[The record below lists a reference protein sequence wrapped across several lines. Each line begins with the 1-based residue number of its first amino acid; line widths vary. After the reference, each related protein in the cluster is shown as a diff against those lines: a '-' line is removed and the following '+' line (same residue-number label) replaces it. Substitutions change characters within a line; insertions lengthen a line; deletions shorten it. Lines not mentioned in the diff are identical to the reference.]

1 LVFIVVFINSMPK
14 RRSVNVRRPRK
25 SKMIP
30 GEMSYEGTVE
40 IPISAS
46 TTAASVN
53 LHSLLAAGTP
63 FLQTLGDLFQ
73 FYRFEN
79 LKFTLLPFPD
89 HATAD
94 GSIAI
99 SYQPEITDA
108 VPTQASQLLAMP
120 QNLFMTDGAT
130 VPMSFQVGRRT
141 LVDAPNKMWRTQ
153 LPSQTNTG
161 SGVFPSST
169 LWDSIQGVLWFLG
182 SASISAVG
190 ILKYVVK
197 LASPVASALTPGP
210 RIRSEQVMGH
220 SYLLFQRVGG
230 KPARHDPDLSPL
242 KGLPLLSLGNQVM
255 HPQDSSALVAAC
267 HCGKTH

>member
-1 LVFIVVFINSMPK
+1 MT
-14 RRSVNVRRPRK
+14 
-25 SKMIP
+25 P
-30 GEMSYEGTVE
+30 GEMMYEGTVE

-79 LKFTLLPFPD
+79 LKFTLLPFAD
-89 HATAD
+89 HSSVD
-94 GSIAI
+94 GTVAI

-120 QNLFMTDGAT
+120 QNLYMTDGET
-130 VPMSFQVGRRT
+130 TPLSFRVGRKT

-169 LWDSIQGVLWFLG
+169 LWDSIQGVLWFIG

-190 ILKYVVK
+190 ILKYVIK

-220 SYLLFQRVGG
+220 SYLHLHRVGG
-230 KPARHDPDLSPL
+230 KPARYDPDPIFP
-242 KGLPLLSLGNQVM
+242 KVLPPLSLGDQVK
-255 HPQDSSALVAAC
+255 HPQDSSTLVVAC
-267 HCGKTH
+267 HCGKS